1 MTTTCMNIETTE
13 MIDETVC
20 TRCFGPAGLFEPRCP
35 KCQSCHF
42 CCTCTKETTET
53 PPKIVITPPKTAPP
67 PRPKTKPPTVN
78 PTPLATAKLF
88 AKPTPTSSITKPST
102 PLTPKPSK
110 APDLLIRE
118 EVSVFYD
125 RKGSKVKL
133 RGERQAGWGKGWVR
147 TKKGVALGMVASW
160 RVTLSEE
167 HGGKVHVIGVVSEGK
182 RNWDDHNFRDE
193 SDSAWVAQSDAVFA
207 NGTLQGGLKK
217 IFQKGETVH
226 LTLDRSAHTLTI
238 VGSLSTAII
247 PNLPVDGSLYPAM
260 FFLTDV
266 LHVELLDFDCKPA
279 DHEVKSSAKP
289 SISNPKPVDKNSRQ
303 STSPAK
309 QPVVIEK
316 LSKPNQKEPSK
327 TPSSVFNS
335 DQISSPDKVDP
346 EKQVSKPEKIKPT
359 VPALSSDEVKASA
372 PTLNSVEM
380 KTPMLSSDKV
390 EPSPS
395 TLSSEQVKTAAPVL
409 GSDKVKPS
417 PSPLR
422 SEKVKSAAPVL
433 SSEKP
438 TSALSADE
446 VEPIPVL
453 SSDEGDFGLPDEVE
467 LPSPTPLADEIE
479 IPSPTSMRAEVESAM
494 LDEEGVLA
502 PPPEKKKIPPPPP
515 ASAQPLKPKSRK
527 KRKYTK
533 KAKASKILPRRRSR
547 RIAADK
553 QAKEDEIQALEDA
566 RFRRENEKARME
578 KERLRREKERLRR
591 EKEEAKARK
600 QREKERIQ
608 REKEEAKART
618 QREKE
623 QLQKEKEEAKEQN
636 EKEKREKEEARM
648 RVEALAR
655 EAKERE
661 VRRIKEEKI
670 RRALEARRISARIL
684 KRKQD
689 QEHEARKRQKLL
701 EPKPQAGEVRG
712 PNDPEPCWCG
722 YAPIG
727 ANTQLRLRR
736 HRANTGDKTG
746 FHCLEK
752 YWKCSCGFIAKGTNW
767 SEILKNHLGKRKRSE
782 CPLGIWTC
790 KCGYEYMGTPKQRKI
805 ERKKHFA
812 LGKRACMETGT
823 TTEENPEKP
832 LPEPPKKKRKGTGKA
847 KPQSG
852 KVDSNDDSALQGSK
866 NGLPP
871 PKVQG
876 GIPSK
881 KFPSMPP
888 LESDEIDPETKYR
901 QDADAAF
908 ERMKFERI
916 KQNQQNRKSGPN
928 CQPQ

>member
-1 MTTTCMNIETTE
+1 M
-13 MIDETVC
+13 
-20 TRCFGPAGLFEPRCP
+20 
-35 KCQSCHF
+35 
-42 CCTCTKETTET
+42 
-53 PPKIVITPPKTAPP
+53 
-67 PRPKTKPPTVN
+67 
-78 PTPLATAKLF
+78 
-88 AKPTPTSSITKPST
+88 
-102 PLTPKPSK
+102 
-110 APDLLIRE
+110 
-118 EVSVFYD
+118 
-125 RKGSKVKL
+125 
-133 RGERQAGWGKGWVR
+133 ERQANLSIQSYAHEADELESMKTPPATSYSSVKMPVGPKSIPPARKKASPPKSKKVLAKSLSSPPPKPGAAPFAS
-147 TKKGVALGMVASW
+147 TKK
-160 RVTLSEE
+160 
-167 HGGKVHVIGVVSEGK
+167 
-182 RNWDDHNFRDE
+182 DE
-193 SDSAWVAQSDAVFA
+193 
-207 NGTLQGGLKK
+207 
-217 IFQKGETVH
+217 
-226 LTLDRSAHTLTI
+226 
-238 VGSLSTAII
+238 
-247 PNLPVDGSLYPAM
+247 P
-260 FFLTDV
+260 
-266 LHVELLDFDCKPA
+266 
-279 DHEVKSSAKP
+279 
-289 SISNPKPVDKNSRQ
+289 
-303 STSPAK
+303 PAK
-309 QPVVIEK
+309 K
-316 LSKPNQKEPSK
+316 DEPAPK
-327 TPSSVFNS
+327 
-335 DQISSPDKVDP
+335 
-346 EKQVSKPEKIKPT
+346 KPEKK
-359 VPALSSDEVKASA
+359 DE
-372 PTLNSVEM
+372 
-380 KTPMLSSDKV
+380 
-390 EPSPS
+390 
-395 TLSSEQVKTAAPVL
+395 
-409 GSDKVKPS
+409 
-417 PSPLR
+417 
-422 SEKVKSAAPVL
+422 
-433 SSEKP
+433 
-438 TSALSADE
+438 
-446 VEPIPVL
+446 
-453 SSDEGDFGLPDEVE
+453 
-467 LPSPTPLADEIE
+467 
-479 IPSPTSMRAEVESAM
+479 
-494 LDEEGVLA
+494 
-502 PPPEKKKIPPPPP
+502 PP
-515 ASAQPLKPKSRK
+515 
-527 KRKYTK
+527 
-533 KAKASKILPRRRSR
+533 
-547 RIAADK
+547 
-553 QAKEDEIQALEDA
+553 AKEDEIQAREDA
-566 RFRRENEKARME
+566 RLRREKEKARME
-578 KERLRREKERLRR
+578 KERLRRQKERLGR

-608 REKEEAKART
+608 REKEEAKARK
-618 QREKE
+618 QQEKE
-623 QLQKEKEEAKEQN
+623 RLQKEKEEAKE
-636 EKEKREKEEARM
+636 REE
-648 RVEALAR
+648 
-655 EAKERE
+655 
-661 VRRIKEEKI
+661 RRIKEEKT